1 MNVKIDHVAILIGA
15 LLSLSVVGCGLLTPI
30 EEVQVESTER
40 QACRVEEQE
49 CQAGGE
55 DELDQQA
62 NREEEMAYSSEY
74 IASPSLHPTKGDV
87 FLLRSSNLTVLQVL
101 RESKVNLLAVD
112 PFSGFVVGVQTRRSY
127 VDEEK
132 LAPGYYMYVGRYRY
146 TTQDERVK
154 TVRVFQELSEKGGL
168 DDGK

>member
-1 MNVKIDHVAILIGA
+1 M
-15 LLSLSVVGCGLLTPI
+15 
-30 EEVQVESTER
+30 
-40 QACRVEEQE
+40 
-49 CQAGGE
+49 
-55 DELDQQA
+55 
-62 NREEEMAYSSEY
+62 
-74 IASPSLHPTKGDV
+74 
-87 FLLRSSNLTVLQVL
+87 LQVL